1 MRVLQMEDCRVPK
14 QAYKMIS
21 MEEKEQKCWVTEVKN
36 VLSKNDF
43 DCVQLQKRV
52 GDEKRFLSELKQR
65 RLDNFIQE
73 RNAAIRNKDRYFPR
87 RSVKSI
93 FGYEQYFSVLE
104 IYCFR
109 VGLSQLRHGVLP
121 VNNNL
126 RLYSVFGRNRN
137 CVLCE
142 NVVKDEE
149 YFLFTCPL
157 YADIRVKL
165 LNDASQNAT
174 IASLLNVLAW
184 KNKTNLIRL
193 AKFVFSARRRREEF
207 TGSSQLY
214 CF

>member
-1 MRVLQMEDCRVPK
+1 MEDSRISK
-14 QAYKMIS
+14 QAYKMLMS
-21 MEEKEQKCWVTEVKN
+21 MDESEQKCWVAEVKKL
-36 VLSKNDF
+36 LSRN
-43 DCVQLQKRV
+43 RY
-52 GDEKRFLSELKQR
+52 GDEKIYLSELKQR
-65 RLDNFIQE
+65 LLDNFIQDWH
-73 RNAAIRNKDRYFPR
+73 ATIRDEDRYFPYR
-87 RSVKSI
+87 HVKST
-93 FGYEQYFSVLE
+93 FESEQYFSVLE

-109 VGLSQLRHGVLP
+109 VGLSQLRLGVLP

-142 NVVKDEE
+142 NVVEDEE

-184 KNKTNLIRL
+184 KNKTNLLRL

-207 TGSSQLY
+207 TGSS
-214 CF
+214 

>member
-1 MRVLQMEDCRVPK
+1 M
-14 QAYKMIS
+14 
-21 MEEKEQKCWVTEVKN
+21 
-36 VLSKNDF
+36 
-43 DCVQLQKRV
+43 
-52 GDEKRFLSELKQR
+52 KQR

-109 VGLSQLRHGVLP
+109 VGLSQLRLGVLP

-142 NVVKDEE
+142 NVVEDEE

-184 KNKTNLIRL
+184 KNKTNLLRL

-207 TGSSQLY
+207 TGSS
-214 CF
+214 